1 MTDGWV
7 SEVTVTVCI
16 LGAAAEGREGGRREA
31 RGSRREEHEDELRLS
46 RESFDTRLWISVEL
60 YISGQRQCQYR
71 RGDGDRGCEDL
82 KAFSLEERLGSAVIG
97 FKDVKDLDSSM
108 AIGNVSSWVLAQKF
122 CLGI

>member
-1 MTDGWV
+1 MAIERQG
-7 SEVTVTVCI
+7 
-16 LGAAAEGREGGRREA
+16 EA
-31 RGSRREEHEDELRLS
+31 GERSMKMS
-46 RESFDTRLWISVEL
+46 RESFDTRLWLSVEL

-71 RGDGDRGCEDL
+71 RGDGDRGCEDP

-108 AIGNVSSWVLAQKF
+108 AICIVSSWVLAQKF